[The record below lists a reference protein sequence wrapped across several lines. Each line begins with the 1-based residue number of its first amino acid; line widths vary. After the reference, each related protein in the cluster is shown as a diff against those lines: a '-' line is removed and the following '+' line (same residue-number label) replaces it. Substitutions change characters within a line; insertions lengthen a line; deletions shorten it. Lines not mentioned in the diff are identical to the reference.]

1 MAAAGTQNY
10 GYFGGGTPG
19 PKSTV
24 DRIDYANDTAIA
36 SAKSPLNAAR
46 NYLGGVS
53 AQENAFPQTYS
64 QGSVGSFGSGYFAG
78 GESPTTV
85 TTIQRLDYSNDTATP
100 LSRGNLTQQRY
111 NYGQSVS
118 STSHGYV
125 MGGYTPSVPEPNG
138 NLSSIERIDYSN
150 DTSITPA
157 VANLLFSPGTYA
169 GGATGNVNFGYLG
182 GGAAH
187 PGPTRSA
194 IQRIDYGSD
203 TVTQVSS
210 LAGGTKSFVAATG
223 NKNFGYWIGGGG
235 PLSTIERLDYSNDST
250 NASAKGPLATA
261 LRLGDAT
268 GNNNF
273 GYYFGG
279 QTVSTV
285 QRVNYSN
292 DTATA
297 LLRGPLSA
305 AKYMA
310 AATGNTSHGY
320 YAGGGPAPITSVDR
334 VDYSNDT
341 VTASPRGVLN
351 IQNRSLSGMSAR
363 EYGLPIIGST
373 VSEFTNI
380 VTRQNYPSSQR
391 GYFGG
396 GNNPT
401 VLSQTQRIEF
411 SNDTVTATIRGN
423 LTINASSAD
432 KQSGTGNVNYGY
444 FAGSNPSVQM

>member
-1 MAAAGTQNY
+1 M
-10 GYFGGGTPG
+10 
-19 PKSTV
+19 
-24 DRIDYANDTAIA
+24 
-36 SAKSPLNAAR
+36 
-46 NYLGGVS
+46 
-53 AQENAFPQTYS
+53 
-64 QGSVGSFGSGYFAG
+64 
-78 GESPTTV
+78 
-85 TTIQRLDYSNDTATP
+85 
-100 LSRGNLTQQRY
+100 
-111 NYGQSVS
+111 
-118 STSHGYV
+118 
-125 MGGYTPSVPEPNG
+125 
-138 NLSSIERIDYSN
+138 
-150 DTSITPA
+150 
-157 VANLLFSPGTYA
+157 
-169 GGATGNVNFGYLG
+169 
-182 GGAAH
+182 
-187 PGPTRSA
+187 
-194 IQRIDYGSD
+194 
-203 TVTQVSS
+203 
-210 LAGGTKSFVAATG
+210 
-223 NKNFGYWIGGGG
+223 
-235 PLSTIERLDYSNDST
+235 
-250 NASAKGPLATA
+250 
-261 LRLGDAT
+261 GDAT

-297 LLRGPLSA
+297 SPKGPLSA

-320 YAGGGPAPITSVDR
+320 YAGGGPGPYKTSIDR

-351 IQNRSLSGMSAR
+351 IGNRSLSGMSAR

-380 VTRQNYPSSQR
+380 VTRQYLPSSQR

-444 FAGSNPSVQM
+444 FAGTNPSVTNVDRIDYANDMTIALKSNVLINAVNRIGAVANNDYGYFAGGTPGPKSTVSRLDFSNDDGGGVAKGNLSLARYGLTGVGNQNFGYMTGGLSKSTVDRIDYANDTATAPARGPLASARYAHAATGNASYGYVAGGYPENVTGTTIQRIDYASDTSTSSPKGTLSESKYYLAGTGNIDYGYIGGGRESNDPGQPNITSTSKIERIDFSNDTAAALPKGSLALAFREGGAVSGGANALPQFGG